1 MNELSALLAG
11 GLVVACAIVGLI
23 FLRYWKAT
31 RDSFF
36 LYFAFA
42 FWLQGGQW
50 VYSGLTGPENE
61 YLPLAYLLRL
71 AAYGLIVAAIVRKN
85 METSTSGR

>member
-1 MNELSALLAG
+1 MNAFLAG
-11 GLVVACAIVGLI
+11 GLVVACAVVGLF

-50 VYSGLTGPENE
+50 FYAGLALPQNDFS
-61 YLPLAYLLRL
+61 PLAYLLRL
-71 AAYGLIVAAIVRKN
+71 AAYLLIVTAIVTKN
-85 METSTSGR
+85 LAFSAPRE